1 MCNKADNSCRQE
13 KLGCKGC
20 YYRRLTTKYRTIRQL
35 IEKAIIDRVSAVI
48 TTDNMSL
55 YFNELEDLHYDSL
68 QTIQYIVRENK
79 IEVIKD
85 NKIILYI
92 YEIKK

>member
-1 MCNKADNSCRQE
+1 MCNKVDNNCRQE
-13 KLGCKGC
+13 KLGCQGC
-20 YYRRLTTKYRTIRQL
+20 YYRRKSTKYHQLRQNL
-35 IEKAIIDRVSAVI
+35 EKAIIGRVRIVI
-48 TTDNMSL
+48 TTNDMTSYFYDLDN
-55 YFNELEDLHYDSL
+55 LHYDSL

-85 NKIILYI
+85 NRIRLII